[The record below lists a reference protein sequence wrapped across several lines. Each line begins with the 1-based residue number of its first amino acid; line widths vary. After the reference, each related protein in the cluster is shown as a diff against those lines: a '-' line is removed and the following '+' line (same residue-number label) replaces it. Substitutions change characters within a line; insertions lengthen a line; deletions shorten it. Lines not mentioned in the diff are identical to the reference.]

1 MTGYARAAG
10 EHGAYRWTWEV
21 KSVNSRALDLRI
33 RLPAGYDRLEMMAR
47 EAISARLKRGA
58 VSVSLDVARTEG
70 GTPLQINREL
80 LDQLIELHGELG
92 DSVSGEPPRLESL
105 LAVKGVV
112 EAASETEDAG
122 EIKVRD
128 AAIMGSFGEALDAL
142 ETARSKEGGRLG
154 DILVG
159 HVDTIEGLCRDAGDA
174 AGARPEALKA
184 RLLTQVEELLAATS
198 ALPEERLA
206 QEVAILASKA
216 DIREELDR
224 ITSHVAAARD
234 LLANDG
240 AVGRRLDFVCQELN
254 REANTVCSKSGDA
267 ELTAVG
273 IELKAAIDQLREQA
287 QNIE

>member
-1 MTGYARAAG
+1 MTVASMTGYARAAG

-142 ETARSKEGGRLG
+142 ETARSEEGGRLG

-174 AGARPEALKA
+174 AGASDQGDVVGHVFV
-184 RLLTQVEELLAATS
+184 RLLAGRFRSATLTDAPRYRHPPDGGCETDHGARPRSSTKAPSIGAPKNFSTRIAHMTQ
-198 ALPEERLA
+198 
-206 QEVAILASKA
+206 
-216 DIREELDR
+216 
-224 ITSHVAAARD
+224 
-234 LLANDG
+234 
-240 AVGRRLDFVCQELN
+240 
-254 REANTVCSKSGDA
+254 
-267 ELTAVG
+267 
-273 IELKAAIDQLREQA
+273 
-287 QNIE
+287 